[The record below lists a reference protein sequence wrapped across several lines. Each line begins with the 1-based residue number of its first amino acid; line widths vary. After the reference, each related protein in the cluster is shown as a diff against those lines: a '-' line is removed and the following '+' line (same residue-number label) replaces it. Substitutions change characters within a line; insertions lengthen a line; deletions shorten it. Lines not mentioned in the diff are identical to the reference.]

1 VTSPVRTPRAVGI
14 KEDGVTLRIRGKSDM
29 ASAGPGDGSN
39 FWAVVP
45 AGGSDLSSITQV
57 FA

>member
-1 VTSPVRTPRAVGI
+1 
-14 KEDGVTLRIRGKSDM
+14 M